1 MCNLIKTAA
10 RDGAGTYLTAL
21 GTTLHYKPEN
31 TIACPGNEQTNL
43 VLLPRGTGCTD
54 DTQREHPKSIVQK
67 T

>member
-10 RDGAGTYLTAL
+10 RDGAGTYHTAL

-43 VLLPRGTGCTD
+43 VLLPRGTD
-54 DTQREHPKSIVQK
+54 AQREHPKSIVQK